1 MKMIWHEAITDNFC
15 TGCKVF
21 SYLFYK
27 EDIIVIIKEN
37 ELLIVTPVVDVIN
50 FILNEAHTTYFRV
63 GTLKRPEI

>member
-1 MKMIWHEAITDNFC
+1 M
-15 TGCKVF
+15 F

-50 FILNEAHTTYFRV
+50 FILNEVHTTYFRV